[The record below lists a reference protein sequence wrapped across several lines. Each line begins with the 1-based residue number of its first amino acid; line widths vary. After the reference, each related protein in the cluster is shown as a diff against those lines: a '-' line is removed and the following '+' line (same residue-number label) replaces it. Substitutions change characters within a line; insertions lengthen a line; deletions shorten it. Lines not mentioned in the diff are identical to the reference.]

1 MRSRNFFPA
10 FVALS
15 ILLLADSTQTK
26 TQRMVNTGLTST
38 DMVIPHGPM
47 NLNMTNTSFSRPGE
61 ELKRISLQPDYV
73 TQYWKEIVGCITT
86 VCRSTPLFQTIFSS
100 FSKTGAAAAAS
111 IEEDLIARA
120 LASYGA
126 QAKTVLNSF
135 LRTLISNFTRP
146 GGFTDPT
153 TGKLIKTEAELV
165 SKLVRSSNLWRGM
178 RMGSAS
184 IVVVLGVSVAIVA
197 GTTGYLVGKTYLKK
211 LDMNVKA
218 AEDAAFG
225 NALVLMAKKLS
236 EGKLKLLPGVTQQNA
251 AQKIKENLEVG
262 RKPFLNVFEPRPCPD
277 INGNWVGDLYV
288 KEVKG
293 SSNIQEGSKR
303 PATFTISV
311 KDCLV
316 TLKFNTSQISG
327 EFSPGETLAS
337 TVGSTTTRAEKDEAV
352 LRDDATGNL
361 SRAVLVIYGLGSGSL
376 QGKMTI
382 EIEQRTAQGVTIVSG
397 GMFSKKG
404 DNIHL
409 LLVAHL

>member
-1 MRSRNFFPA
+1 MRSRNLFPP

-26 TQRMVNTGLTST
+26 VQRMINIGLTST
-38 DMVIPHGPM
+38 ETVISHGPM
-47 NLNMTNTSFSRPGE
+47 DLNMTNTSLSGPGE
-61 ELKRISLQPDYV
+61 ELIGINLQPDYV

-86 VCRSTPLFQTIFSS
+86 VCRTTPLFQTIFSS
-100 FSKTGAAAAAS
+100 FSTTGAAAKAS
-111 IEEDLIARA
+111 IEEDLIAKA

-126 QAKTVLNSF
+126 QAKTALNSF
-135 LRTLISNFTRP
+135 LRTLISKFARP

-165 SKLVRSSNLWRGM
+165 SKLVRSSNLWRGV
-178 RMGSAS
+178 RMGAAPII
-184 IVVVLGVSVAIVA
+184 IVVAVTVAIVA
-197 GTTGYLVGKTYLKK
+197 GITGYLVGKDYLKK

-251 AQKIKENLEVG
+251 AEKIRENLEVG

-277 INGNWVGDLYV
+277 INGDWVGDLYV

-293 SSNIQEGSKR
+293 NSNIQEGSKR
-303 PATFTISV
+303 LVTFAISV

-337 TVGSTTTRAEKDEAV
+337 NVGPTTTRAERDEAV

-382 EIEQRTAQGVTIVSG
+382 EIEQLTAQGVTIVSG
-397 GMFSKKG
+397 GMFSKK
-404 DNIHL
+404 
-409 LLVAHL
+409 